1 MWLKFTY
8 ALYTTLGLP
17 GHNSKYLCT
26 ALLGAGAENRA
37 DRLKD
42 QAQPERLRKIFEK
55 RPAELGG
62 SQHVH
67 PHPLASFDS
76 TNNDEYY
83 NTSLYA
89 RRYRYMEPA

>member
-42 QAQPERLRKIFEK
+42 QAPSLF
-55 RPAELGG
+55 GG
-62 SQHVH
+62 
-67 PHPLASFDS
+67 
-76 TNNDEYY
+76 
-83 NTSLYA
+83 
-89 RRYRYMEPA
+89 